1 MKDTFIPSNTSIK
14 SQWFIIDA
22 KDKCLGR
29 LATEVVKI
37 LRGKTKIF
45 YTPAQDTGD
54 YVIIINAKEI
64 KVTGNKATQKTYMR
78 HSGRP
83 GGKTLETFEQLQ
95 ARIPERIVEKAVKGM
110 LPKNRLGRKLFTKLK
125 VYQGESHPHIGQE
138 PQIIKL

>member
-1 MKDTFIPSNTSIK
+1 MKDTFIPSKASIK

-37 LRGKTKIF
+37 LRGKAKIF
-45 YTPAQDTGD
+45 YNPAQDTGD

-64 KVTGNKATQKTYMR
+64 NISGNKSTQKIYMR

-83 GGKTLETFEQLQ
+83 GGKTIETFDELQ
-95 ARIPERIVEKAVKGM
+95 SRLPERIIEKAVKGM
-110 LPKNRLGRKLFTKLK
+110 LPKNRLGRQLFTKLK
-125 VYQGESHPHIGQE
+125 VYKDDSHPHMAQK
-138 PQIIKL
+138 PQKVKL

>member
-1 MKDTFIPSNTSIK
+1 MKDTFIPTNESIK
-14 SQWFIIDA
+14 AQWFVIDA
-22 KDKCLGR
+22 KGKCLGR

-45 YTPAQDTGD
+45 YNPAQDTGD

-64 KVTGNKATQKTYMR
+64 IVTGNKATQKTYMR

-83 GGKTLETFEQLQ
+83 GGKTIETFEELQ
-95 ARIPERIVEKAVKGM
+95 ARIPERILEKAVKGM

-125 VYQGESHPHIGQE
+125 VYQGDSHEHAAQKP
-138 PQIIKL
+138 KLINL